1 MIITMRSV
9 GALGRLI
16 PKSTG
21 GRVALGG
28 GVAGVAAGVATYR
41 NRSSGRMNQQQFDAL
56 PIAQRAP
63 HMIAAADIMSPQQG
77 EIMRQRLAAGNFPTQ

>member
-1 MIITMRSV
+1 MRSS

-28 GVAGVAAGVATYR
+28 AAVGLAAGVARYR
-41 NRSSGRMNQQQFDAL
+41 NRSSGGMNQEQFDAL

-63 HMIAAADIMSPQQG
+63 HMMEAANAMSPRQG

>member
-1 MIITMRSV
+1 MRSS
-9 GALGRLI
+9 GGLGRLI

-28 GVAGVAAGVATYR
+28 ALGIGLAAGVAGHR
-41 NRSSGRMNQQQFDAL
+41 NRSSGRMTQEQFDAL

-63 HMIAAADIMSPQQG
+63 HMIEAADIISPEQG
-77 EIMRQRLAAGNFPTQ
+77 RIMRQRLDAGNFPTQ

>member
-1 MIITMRSV
+1 MRSS

-16 PKSTG
+16 PKSLG

-28 GVAGVAAGVATYR
+28 AGIGLAAGVVGYR
-41 NRSSGRMNQQQFDAL
+41 NRSSGRMTQEQFDAL

-63 HMIAAADIMSPQQG
+63 HMIEAADIISPEQG
-77 EIMRQRLAAGNFPTQ
+77 RIMRQRLAAGNFPTQ

>member
-1 MIITMRSV
+1 MRSS

-16 PKSTG
+16 PKSLG

-28 GVAGVAAGVATYR
+28 AGIGLAAGVVGYR
-41 NRSSGRMNQQQFDAL
+41 NRSSGRMTQEQFDSL

-63 HMIAAADIMSPQQG
+63 HMIDAANAISPEQG

>member
-1 MIITMRSV
+1 MIRSV

-28 GVAGVAAGVATYR
+28 GAAGVAAGVAGYR
-41 NRSSGRMNQQQFDAL
+41 SRSSGRMNQQQFDAL

-63 HMIAAADIMSPQQG
+63 HMIDAADAISPEQG
-77 EIMRQRLAAGNFPTQ
+77 EIMRRRLAAGNFPTQ